1 MARYQ
6 QQQLVSEI
14 GSDGQKKIE
23 TAKVLIIGA
32 GGLGTPVAT
41 YLASAG
47 VGCIGIVDGDVI
59 SLSNLHRQ
67 FLYTDAEVGLGKSYV
82 LAGKLK
88 NMNPEIA
95 VSSYPLFLDE
105 QNGAEI
111 LRKYDVVCDCT
122 DDVETR
128 ILIDKMCHDN
138 QKPLVYAA
146 ILEWEGYLTVLN
158 HNSKIRL
165 GDIFLE
171 LSLREHAANSCSV
184 FGIVNTTCGIV
195 GSMQAAEVLKII
207 LGINSNVDGGILCIN
222 TMLNSYRL
230 FKIKNKRGES

>member
-14 GSDGQKKIE
+14 GEDGQRKIKA
-23 TAKVLIIGA
+23 AKVLIIGA

-67 FLYTDAEVGLGKSYV
+67 FLYTDAEVGLLKSYT
-82 LAGKLK
+82 LAEKLRL
-88 NMNPEIA
+88 MNQEIA
-95 VSSYPLFLDE
+95 VNSYPFYLDA
-105 QNGAEI
+105 QNGPEI
-111 LRKYDVVCDCT
+111 LKEYDVICDCT

-128 ILIDKMCHDN
+128 ILIDEMCHN
-138 QKPLVYAA
+138 YHKPLIYAA

-158 HNSKIRL
+158 HNKKIRL
-165 GDIFLE
+165 GNIFSE

-184 FGIVNTTCGIV
+184 SGIVNTTCGIV

-207 LGINSNVDGGILCIN
+207 LGINSNVDGSILCIN
-222 TMLNSYRL
+222 TILNSYRL
-230 FKIKNKRGES
+230 FKIKN

>member
-14 GSDGQKKIE
+14 GRNGQQKIKE
-23 TAKVLIIGA
+23 AKVLIIGA

-67 FLYTDAEVGLGKSYV
+67 FLYADAEIGLGKSDT
-82 LAGKLK
+82 LAEKLRR
-88 NMNPEIA
+88 MNQEIA
-95 VSSYPLFLDE
+95 VNSYPLYLDV
-105 QNGAEI
+105 QNAPEI
-111 LRKYDVVCDCT
+111 IREYDIICDCT
-122 DDVETR
+122 DDVEAR
-128 ILIDKMCHDN
+128 ILIDEMSYNHH
-138 QKPLVYAA
+138 KPLVYAA

-158 HNSKIRL
+158 HRNKIRL
-165 GDIFLE
+165 GNIFSE

-184 FGIVNTTCGIV
+184 SGIVNTTCGIV
-195 GSMQAAEVLKII
+195 GSMQAAEVLKVI
-207 LGINSNVDGGILCIN
+207 LGIKSNVDGHILCIN

-230 FKIKNKRGES
+230 FKIKN